1 MLQDDI
7 LLMTSQT
14 VLIHEAEFY
23 DIASLVTSS
32 LLSNLSYLTCFT
44 PLTTFLNTVQDKA

>member
-23 DIASLVTSS
+23 VIASLVTSS
-32 LLSNLSYLTCFT
+32 LVSSLSYLTRFT
-44 PLTTFLNTVQDKA
+44 SLTTFRSII